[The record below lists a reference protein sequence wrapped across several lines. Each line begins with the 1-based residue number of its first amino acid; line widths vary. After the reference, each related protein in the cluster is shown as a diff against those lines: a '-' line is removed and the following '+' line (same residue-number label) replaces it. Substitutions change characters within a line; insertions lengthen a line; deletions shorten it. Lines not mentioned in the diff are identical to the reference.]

1 MQQTPRIAIAACI
14 AASLLLSA
22 CNSEPEVIQ
31 ANPDPQEKEL
41 AKAAPVTLPPAIKAT
56 KTYRC
61 KDNSLVYVTYLAD
74 DMTAMVRDKQEEPP
88 VATLKAPAPGQA
100 FVGEGEA
107 GKGFKLSGSGDTV
120 TYDSPDAGSQSCR
133 A

>member
-1 MQQTPRIAIAACI
+1 MQHLSLTAAALV
-14 AASLLLSA
+14 AASLSLSA

-41 AKAAPVTLPPAIKAT
+41 AKAPPVTLPPAIKAT
-56 KTYRC
+56 RTYRC
-61 KDNSLVYVTYLAD
+61 KDNSLVYVTFMAD

-88 VATLKAPAPGQA
+88 VATLKAPAPGEA
-100 FVGEGEA
+100 YAAEG
-107 GKGFKLSGSGDTV
+107 FSLSGSGNTV
-120 TYDSPDAGSQSCR
+120 TYKSPDAGSQSCR